1 MSVSVHINC
10 MVSVCCLFLS
20 VVAIYDYYADKE
32 DELSFQES
40 SVIYVLKKNDDG
52 WWEGVMDGITG
63 LFPGNYVEPCVW
75 STVVLENSCL
85 FLQFMLQVKWYI
97 LEVGIC

>member
-1 MSVSVHINC
+1 MYCTVN
-10 MVSVCCLFLS
+10 VCCLFLS

-75 STVVLENSCL
+75 SIVVFKKCL
-85 FLQFMLQVKWYI
+85 FLQFMLQVSAS
-97 LEVGIC
+97 

>member
-1 MSVSVHINC
+1 MFYDIYVA
-10 MVSVCCLFLS
+10 
-20 VVAIYDYYADKE
+20 VVAIYDYYADKD

-40 SVIYVLKKNDDG
+40 AVIYVLKKNDDG

-75 STVVLENSCL
+75 IFFWMESIPVCVIVKFQKESHVLLC
-85 FLQFMLQVKWYI
+85 
-97 LEVGIC
+97 

>member
-1 MSVSVHINC
+1 MYYISDTICNNVKISIA
-10 MVSVCCLFLS
+10 

-63 LFPGNYVEPCVW
+63 LFPGNYVEPCV
-75 STVVLENSCL
+75 
-85 FLQFMLQVKWYI
+85 
-97 LEVGIC
+97 